1 MPNYDFT
8 VTFNLPDSEPHPSH
22 YVDILHVNGCDDALV
37 GVGRLGKIALNF
49 TRDASSATE
58 AVYSA
63 IADVKQAIPEA
74 KLIEVSPDL
83 TSITDVAKRLGCT
96 RQNIRNLLM
105 TGGANSP
112 NPVYNGTPSIWHL
125 SDILTWLVQ
134 EKHYKVDSE
143 LLELAQVNR
152 DLNTI
157 REWQRVDVERQ
168 RELES
173 LFTRLLPA

>member
-49 TRDASSATE
+49 TRNASSAAE
-58 AVYSA
+58 AVHSA
-63 IADVKQAIPEA
+63 IADVKRAIPEA
-74 KLIEVSPDL
+74 NLIDVSPDL
-83 TSITDVAKRLGCT
+83 ISITDVAKHLGCT
-96 RQNIRNLLM
+96 RQNIRNLLI

-112 NPVYNGTPSIWHL
+112 HPVYHGTPSIWHL
-125 SDILTWLVQ
+125 SDILTWLIK
-134 EKHYKVDSE
+134 EKNYQIDPE
-143 LLELAQVNR
+143 LLELSQVNR
-152 DLNTI
+152 DLNII
-157 REWQRVDVERQ
+157 REWHQVDVERQ

-173 LFTRLLPA
+173 LFTQLLPA